1 MVFLRNTLSLLFF
14 LTISSQIFSQTVS
27 YRFVYAGADCA
38 TNELCFDVEAQGDQ
52 AGLELDEFNMRM
64 FVDDA
69 QLTFID
75 FRNPDPL
82 YYLETA
88 GNTQTGVNG
97 SGSFFGFSGNFVYIT
112 DNYKRIGAAG
122 MELATGADWSYLF
135 QACFSSVEELAGMN
149 MMCPS
154 LVWDHDTDGSGFA
167 SGSDGIESLLVNPAG
182 GPSLSVEEAVV
193 FFNWDYNAPTT
204 DNCFDPNCTVLAA
217 EVINFGAST
226 NDCESAIIKW
236 EVAQEINVHSYRVER
251 KLSFQD
257 DFTAIE
263 VIEAIGNTIEAVS
276 YMITDDVRSLNGLAI
291 YRLVEVMADGT
302 ESYLSIT
309 EMNKSCGNDIDM
321 SIYPNPTTD
330 YVNMRFDINSDD
342 TEVRVEMMDMS
353 GKVIKAQLLSGS
365 YGEGSHEAYI
375 NLSNIQ
381 TGTYIM
387 KAQIGDTVNTEM
399 IQIIQE

>member
-14 LTISSQIFSQTVS
+14 LTITSQIFSQTVN

-38 TNELCFDVEAQGDQ
+38 TNELCFDVEAQGDE

-75 FRNPDPL
+75 FRNPNRL
-82 YYLETA
+82 YFLETS
-88 GNTQTGVNG
+88 GNTQTGING
-97 SGSFFGFSGNFVYIT
+97 SGSFFGFTGNFVYIT
-112 DNYKRIGAAG
+112 DNYKRIGANG
-122 MELATGADWSYLF
+122 LVLETGANWSYLF
-135 QACFSSVEELAGMN
+135 QACFSSVDDLAGMN

-193 FFNWDYNAPTT
+193 FFNWDYNAPTS
-204 DNCFDPNCTVLAA
+204 DDCFDPNCTVLAA
-217 EVINFGAST
+217 EVMNFTAST
-226 NDCESAIIKW
+226 SDCEVATINW
-236 EVAQEINVHSYRVER
+236 EVGQEINVSSYRVER

-257 DFTAIE
+257 AFTAIDE
-263 VIEAIGNTIEAVS
+263 IEAIGTTVEAVS
-276 YMITDDVRSLNGLAI
+276 YSVEDEVSKVNGLAI

-321 SIYPNPTTD
+321 SVYPNPTTD
-330 YVNMRFDINSDD
+330 YINMRFDITSDD
-342 TEVRVEMMDMS
+342 TEVKVQMVDM
-353 GKVIKAQLLSGS
+353 GGRVIKEQLLSGS
-365 YGEGSHEAYI
+365 YSEGSHEAYI
-375 NLSNIQ
+375 NLSDIRTGQYIIQ
-381 TGTYIM
+381 
-387 KAQIGDTVNTEM
+387 AQIGTTVNTEM

>member
-14 LTISSQIFSQTVS
+14 LTISSQIFSQTVN

-69 QLTFID
+69 ELTFID

-88 GNTQTGVNG
+88 GNTQTGING

-112 DNYKRIGAAG
+112 DNYKRVGASG
-122 MELATGADWSYLF
+122 MELETGANWSYLF
-135 QACFSSVEELAGMN
+135 QACFTSVDELAGMN

-154 LVWDHDTDGSGFA
+154 LVWDHDSDGSGFA

-193 FFNWDYNAPTT
+193 FFNWDYNVPTT
-204 DNCFDPNCTVLAA
+204 QDCFDPNCTVLAA
-217 EVINFGAST
+217 DVTNFTAT
-226 NDCESAIIKW
+226 TTDCESAMINW
-236 EVAQEINVHSYRVER
+236 EVAQEINVSAYRIER

-257 DFTAIE
+257 DFESIE
-263 VIEAIGNTIEAVS
+263 IIETMGTTIEAVS
-276 YMITDDVRSLNGLAI
+276 YSITDDVSRLNGLAI
-291 YRLVEVMADGT
+291 YRLVEIMTDGT
-302 ESYLSIT
+302 ESYLSLT
-309 EMNKSCGNDIDM
+309 EMNKSCGNEIDL
-321 SIYPNPTTD
+321 SVYPNPTTD
-330 YVNMRFDINSDD
+330 YVNMRFDITTVD
-342 TEVRVEMMDMS
+342 TEVKVEMMDMS
-353 GKVIKAQLLSGS
+353 GKVIKGNLLGGS
-365 YGEGSHEAYI
+365 YNEGTHEAYI

-381 TGTYIM
+381 TGQYII
-387 KAQIGDTVNTEM
+387 KVLIGNTVNTEM
-399 IQIIQE
+399 IQIIKE